1 MPREPKPRHLYSVY
15 MTSYATLEIKQRVER
30 RELYIHDPVQL
41 TSESFYFG
49 MNERTAGVKFYQA
62 CKAAAKN
69 PLASSVSV
77 MRDNE
82 TILRVSVEKARA

>member
-1 MPREPKPRHLYSVY
+1 MPRELRPRHLYSVY

-49 MNERTAGVKFYQA
+49 TNERTAGVKFYQA
-62 CKAAAKN
+62 CKAAAKS
-69 PLASSVSV
+69 PLAFSVSV

-82 TILRVSVEKARA
+82 TILRVSVERIRL